1 MPSLAHSRRLA
12 ALVAVASIAGVA
24 ASPMTCSADAAN
36 KAPAHKKLTKK
47 ERAKLQRQLRAE
59 LRRSPTKVFSKA
71 FLKKADLVDFKLP
84 LTVRLDASDGQGGF
98 LPSDDELELDWDD
111 SASTWP
117 LAGGAMPAPE
127 ITHLSGIFSLEA
139 SFGSDATGYG
149 GLGALGTID
158 GGAGGGKGGPV
169 TISQVDPPFAAGPPP
184 ALGPP

>member
-84 LTVRLDASDGQGGF
+84 LTVRLDTSDGQGGF
-98 LPSDDELELDWDD
+98 LPSDDQLEVDWDD
-111 SASTWP
+111 STTVWP
-117 LAGGAMPAPE
+117 LTGGTLPASQL
-127 ITHLSGIFSLEA
+127 TYLSGTFTMQA

-149 GLGALGTID
+149 ELGAMETVQGNAISMKAD
-158 GGAGGGKGGPV
+158 PF
-169 TISQVDPPFAAGPPP
+169 TISDFD
-184 ALGPP
+184 